1 MTSSSLDVSVI
12 VIVISDVISVN
23 GFIVTP
29 LLLLLLLVVLVITII
44 FLCIYANRHVGDIV

>member
-29 LLLLLLLVVLVITII
+29 LLLLLVVLVITII